1 MAHSIRGIEFKITS
15 RDKALDECKG
25 LVVVVGGRHD
35 RVENRYSEG
44 SAGCESLQFGSLG
57 EHVLGAHDKVKM
69 RREESIVKINE
80 YLCDIELYSRLV
92 IVIRVKV
99 LYIAV
104 IDNLKRNV
112 S

>member
-1 MAHSIRGIEFKITS
+1 
-15 RDKALDECKG
+15 
-25 LVVVVGGRHD
+25 
-35 RVENRYSEG
+35 
-44 SAGCESLQFGSLG
+44 
-57 EHVLGAHDKVKM
+57 M

-80 YLCDIELYSRLV
+80 YLCDIELHSRLV

>member
-1 MAHSIRGIEFKITS
+1 MMES
-15 RDKALDECKG
+15 RTDTARAVPVAKAFNLVLWESMYLD
-25 LVVVVGGRHD
+25 LYDNVR
-35 RVENRYSEG
+35 
-44 SAGCESLQFGSLG
+44 
-57 EHVLGAHDKVKM
+57 M
-69 RREESIVKINE
+69 RREEAIEKIIE

>member
-1 MAHSIRGIEFKITS
+1 MIES
-15 RDKALDECKG
+15 RTDTARAVPVAKAFNSVLWESMYLD
-25 LVVVVGGRHD
+25 LYD
-35 RVENRYSEG
+35 N
-44 SAGCESLQFGSLG
+44 
-57 EHVLGAHDKVKM
+57 VKM

-99 LYIAV
+99 LYVAV
-104 IDNLKRNV
+104 IDNLERSV

>member
-1 MAHSIRGIEFKITS
+1 MMES
-15 RDKALDECKG
+15 RTDTARAVPVAKAFNSVLWESMYLD
-25 LVVVVGGRHD
+25 LYDNVR
-35 RVENRYSEG
+35 
-44 SAGCESLQFGSLG
+44 
-57 EHVLGAHDKVKM
+57 M
-69 RREESIVKINE
+69 RREESIEKINE

-104 IDNLKRNV
+104 IDNLKRSV

>member
-1 MAHSIRGIEFKITS
+1 MIES
-15 RDKALDECKG
+15 RTDTARAVPVAKAFN
-25 LVVVVGGRHD
+25 LVL
-35 RVENRYSEG
+35 
-44 SAGCESLQFGSLG
+44 CESMYLDLYDN
-57 EHVLGAHDKVKM
+57 VRM
-69 RREESIVKINE
+69 RREESIEKINE

-92 IVIRVKV
+92 IVIGVKV

>member
-1 MAHSIRGIEFKITS
+1 M
-15 RDKALDECKG
+15 
-25 LVVVVGGRHD
+25 VVVGGRHD

-44 SAGCESLQFGSLG
+44 SAGCESLKFGFFRKACIWSS
-57 EHVLGAHDKVKM
+57 HVELYGNVKM

-80 YLCDIELYSRLV
+80 YLCDIELHSRLV

-99 LYIAV
+99 LYVAV